1 MLYPKP
7 AHLSNRPIQDFDSSC
22 SDTEIEESS
31 GQASDGIRGDGSD
44 GGSGLASAVPTGG
57 SLDSGESDGRM
68 VSISDDEDD
77 HDRDSMDPTLNF
89 IPEVPD
95 SQPLPEEP
103 SVPLDSVEPT
113 IDEPV
118 QDDELGPSASEP
130 SESECEYDKYRPED
144 KAIPFER
151 VPKSPPKKCKNK
163 EEEIKK
169 LVALVA
175 NLKKERTALTLNRC

>member
-89 IPEVPD
+89 ILKYLIHNLFLKSHQFHLTLWNLLSMNQFRMMSWD
-95 SQPLPEEP
+95 LQLQNPLNP
-103 SVPLDSVEPT
+103 SVSMTSTDLRTKPFL
-113 IDEPV
+113 
-118 QDDELGPSASEP
+118 LKGYPSRHQRNARTRRKRS
-130 SESECEYDKYRPED
+130 
-144 KAIPFER
+144 
-151 VPKSPPKKCKNK
+151 KS
-163 EEEIKK
+163 
-169 LVALVA
+169 
-175 NLKKERTALTLNRC
+175 